1 VSRILVTG
9 GTGFIGAHLVPAL
22 LKAGHAVRIAK
33 RTPPV
38 GNDPRGVESV
48 AIGAIDGETDWT
60 WALDGIDTVVH
71 LAGRAHVMRET
82 EPDARAAYRRTNVD
96 GTRKLAE
103 AAAATGISRLVF
115 LSSVKVNGERTRE
128 SPFRETDTPAPEDEY
143 GRTKWDAERILS
155 EISRQTGLKTVI
167 LRPPLVYGPGVKGNF
182 LTLLNVCSKRL
193 PLPLSGITNR
203 RSLVYVGNLVDAVI
217 ACLDRDKAAGQTFLL
232 RDGDDVATPDLIRR
246 MSEALTVKPRLVPFP
261 PGLLRLAGTL
271 TGRGAAVA
279 RLTESLAVDDSKI
292 RSVLGWTPPYS
303 MVEGLGKT
311 AAWWRSGRPDI

>member
-1 VSRILVTG
+1 
-9 GTGFIGAHLVPAL
+9 
-22 LKAGHAVRIAK
+22 
-33 RTPPV
+33 
-38 GNDPRGVESV
+38 
-48 AIGAIDGETDWT
+48 
-60 WALDGIDTVVH
+60 
-71 LAGRAHVMRET
+71 
-82 EPDARAAYRRTNVD
+82 
-96 GTRKLAE
+96 
-103 AAAATGISRLVF
+103 
-115 LSSVKVNGERTRE
+115 
-128 SPFRETDTPAPEDEY
+128 
-143 GRTKWDAERILS
+143 
-155 EISRQTGLKTVI
+155 
-167 LRPPLVYGPGVKGNF
+167 
-182 LTLLNVCSKRL
+182 
-193 PLPLSGITNR
+193 LSGITNR

-217 ACLDRDKAAGQTFLL
+217 ACIAREKAAGQTFLL